1 MRVASMATGR
11 PLETLV
17 DLPPTLRALVST
29 AISGAHMKDP
39 ANPANLEY
47 ELPVWP
53 PPEGKGLAGRRL
65 RAAKQSRPE
74 PTHAAFN
81 PSKVTIASLTGRSLP
96 PEVAAPKLSE
106 AEEKRLKQKRM
117 ADVLQRR
124 LSERR

>member
-1 MRVASMATGR
+1 MATGR

-29 AISGAHMKDP
+29 AISGAHVNDP
-39 ANPANLEY
+39 ANPSNLEY

-65 RAAKQSRPE
+65 RNAKQTRPE
-74 PTHAAFN
+74 PTRAGFN
-81 PSKVTIASLTGRSLP
+81 PSKTTIASLTGRSMP

-106 AEEKRLKQKRM
+106 AEEKRLKQRRM

-124 LSERR
+124 LAGRR